1 MGGIALFFCTLSQ
14 LCSPLWSLQASRGSE
29 TNPGIFFPPPPSP
42 ILPNFKSQLCLVSHK
57 AFVLQPSSTEGESE
71 RPLAL
76 AVPVE
81 ATLPLACGWKETQ
94 VTLQS

>member
-14 LCSPLWSLQASRGSE
+14 LCSPQWSLQASRGSE
-29 TNPGIFFPPPPSP
+29 TNPGIIFFPPSP

-57 AFVLQPSSTEGESE
+57 AFVLQPCSTEEESE

-76 AVPVE
+76 AVRVE
-81 ATLPLACGWKETQ
+81 ATLPGAWGWKETQ